1 MACRL
6 PHSVKQ
12 MQDFIQKQCDKE
24 DVDRQKAFIDIINL
38 FRLAKAKKERMGQR
52 YTKWT
57 DIFEERK
64 AVIDKFF
71 NEEAHKDLAIEYTL
85 WGCVSQI
92 QSNISNKIQWS
103 FQKNKVVGS
112 VSQQVPP

>member
-52 YTKWT
+52 YTK
-57 DIFEERK
+57 
-64 AVIDKFF
+64 
-71 NEEAHKDLAIEYTL
+71 
-85 WGCVSQI
+85 
-92 QSNISNKIQWS
+92 
-103 FQKNKVVGS
+103 
-112 VSQQVPP
+112 